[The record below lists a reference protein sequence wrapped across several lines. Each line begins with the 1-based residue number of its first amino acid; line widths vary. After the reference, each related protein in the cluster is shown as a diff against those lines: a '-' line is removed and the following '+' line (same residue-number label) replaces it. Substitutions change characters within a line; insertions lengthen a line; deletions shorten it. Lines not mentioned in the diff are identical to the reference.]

1 MVTNLL
7 FGFGGSND
15 CMSPGESL
23 LQHVLDDPL
32 LALAR
37 ADGESV
43 CHVRC
48 YICLSLHNL
57 YRSKLSSSAR
67 RSLDGTTLE

>member
-7 FGFGGSND
+7 FAFRGSND

-37 ADGESV
+37 ADGEPV
-43 CHVRC
+43 CYVRC
-48 YICLSLHNL
+48 YIRLSLMI
-57 YRSKLSSSAR
+57 YRSKFSSFAR
-67 RSLDGTTLE
+67 RSLDGTALG

>member
-1 MVTNLL
+1 MVTKLL
-7 FGFGGSND
+7 STFRASND

-37 ADGESV
+37 ADGEPA
-43 CHVRC
+43 CHVGC

-57 YRSKLSSSAR
+57 
-67 RSLDGTTLE
+67 